1 MKSTDTALFTNSCGR
16 VFPDRIQLA
25 SYKGEATIKMKEISS
40 LSFKTSITRNGLL
53 FALMPSV
60 LIAASLLTNGKTE
73 KIAFLAGG
81 VLGIALLLYKAERK
95 HVLRVY
101 YKKGRPRDI
110 SVYSA
115 NIKEA
120 RKYVNEANKVVAS
133 YPAET
138 KTPSEATGSV
148 KGLATNY

>member
-1 MKSTDTALFTNSCGR
+1 MKPTDTPLFTNSCGR

-40 LSFKTSITRNGLL
+40 LSFRTSITRNALL

-60 LIAASLLTNGKTE
+60 LIAASLLTSGKTE
-73 KIAFLAGG
+73 KIAFLAAG

-95 HVLRVY
+95 HMLRVY
-101 YKKGRPRDI
+101 YKKGRPRNI
-110 SVYSA
+110 SVLSA

-120 RKYVNEANKVVAS
+120 KKFVNEANKVAAA
-133 YPAET
+133 YPAES
-138 KTPSEATGSV
+138 KTPGTDTRSIKV
-148 KGLATNY
+148 LATDY

>member
-1 MKSTDTALFTNSCGR
+1 MKSTDTPLFTNSCGR

-40 LSFKTSITRNGLL
+40 LSFRTSITRNGLL

-73 KIAFLAGG
+73 KIAFLVGG
-81 VLGIALLLYKAERK
+81 VLGMALLFYKAERK
-95 HVLRVY
+95 HVLRIHH
-101 YKKGRPRDI
+101 KKGRSRSI

-120 RKYVNEANKVVAS
+120 KKYVIEANKVAAA
-133 YPAET
+133 YPAEIE
-138 KTPSEATGSV
+138 TPSKATGSV
-148 KGLATNY
+148 KVLATN